1 MNDIF
6 EYDKRRADI
15 GYRIKKERKLLK
27 LTQSELA
34 GRVSTTEGNNT
45 TIGQSTVASWE
56 KGITI
61 PPLGRLIILSHIFE
75 CDIAYLLGDIK
86 SRKWEHTDINQYTG
100 LTHDAI
106 DVLHKVYQKGAAQMS
121 AIYLISALIETIDF
135 QVVSQE
141 INKIAGLSD
150 LAMQSKNLEQ
160 LVVNPCFEYTK
171 DGRVI
176 FPLKETRDFK
186 KDQIIKMLIESLQ
199 KGIDQVVANQIFSLY
214 KDKIIK
220 TAPGAANTRDGL
232 KGQ

>member
-1 MNDIF
+1 
-6 EYDKRRADI
+6 
-15 GYRIKKERKLLK
+15 
-27 LTQSELA
+27 
-34 GRVSTTEGNNT
+34 
-45 TIGQSTVASWE
+45 
-56 KGITI
+56 
-61 PPLGRLIILSHIFE
+61 
-75 CDIAYLLGDIK
+75 
-86 SRKWEHTDINQYTG
+86 
-100 LTHDAI
+100 
-106 DVLHKVYQKGAAQMS
+106 MS

-141 INKIAGLSD
+141 INKITGLSD